1 MAKEGRFD
9 RYCTVCG
16 KHYEYCPTCSRFS
29 HMERWHDAYCCANCK
44 DLYNVTAGFINHW
57 QEPEVEATRLQKLD
71 LSYKNKLPAWMQA
84 AIRDIQHVEL
94 NSVDAAV
101 VEEVVAEPV
110 AEVVVEDIK
119 EEVKE
124 DKEVEKAET
133 EEKNVTAQLHKFEK
147 KVNTQNK
154 YKPNKFGK

>member
-9 RYCTVCG
+9 RFCTVCG

-29 HMERWHDAYCCANCK
+29 HMERWHDAYCSANCK

-57 QEPEVEATRLQKLD
+57 QEPEVEAARLQKLD
-71 LSYKNKLPAWMQA
+71 LSYKDKVPAWMQA
-84 AIRDIQHVEL
+84 AIRDIQRVEL
-94 NSVDAAV
+94 NNDDKKVVDKVEAEKAVEEPV
-101 VEEVVAEPV
+101 VEEVKENKE
-110 AEVVVEDIK
+110 AEVNVE
-119 EEVKE
+119 
-124 DKEVEKAET
+124 
-133 EEKNVTAQLHKFEK
+133 TATVQPHKFEK

>member
-1 MAKEGRFD
+1 
-9 RYCTVCG
+9 
-16 KHYEYCPTCSRFS
+16 
-29 HMERWHDAYCCANCK
+29 MERWHDAYCCANCK

-57 QEPEVEATRLQKLD
+57 HEPEVEATRLQKLD

-84 AIRDIQHVEL
+84 EIKDIQSVKL
-94 NSVDAAV
+94 NSFNETVIEKAV
-101 VEEVVAEPV
+101 TEPTTEVVFEKV
-110 AEVVVEDIK
+110 K

-124 DKEVEKAET
+124 DKKVEKAET

>member
-9 RYCTVCG
+9 RFCTVCG

-29 HMERWHDAYCCANCK
+29 HMERWHDAYCSANCK

-57 QEPEVEATRLQKLD
+57 QEPEVEAARLQKLD
-71 LSYKNKLPAWMQA
+71 LSYKDKVPAWMQA
-84 AIRDIQHVEL
+84 AIRDIQRVEL
-94 NSVDAAV
+94 NNDDKKVVDKVEAETATEEPV
-101 VEEVVAEPV
+101 VEEVKENKEAKVN
-110 AEVVVEDIK
+110 VE
-119 EEVKE
+119 
-124 DKEVEKAET
+124 
-133 EEKNVTAQLHKFEK
+133 TATVQPHKFEK

>member
-57 QEPEVEATRLQKLD
+57 QEPEVEAVRLQKLD

-84 AIRDIQHVEL
+84 TIKDIQRVEL
-94 NSVDAAV
+94 NNADKAV
-101 VEEVVAEPV
+101 VEESVV
-110 AEVVVEDIK
+110 EVVTEEPKVEEIK
-119 EEVKE
+119 EEK
-124 DKEVEKAET
+124 KVEKAEA
-133 EEKNVTAQLHKFEK
+133 EEKNVTTQLHKFDK
-147 KVNTQNK
+147 KINTQNK